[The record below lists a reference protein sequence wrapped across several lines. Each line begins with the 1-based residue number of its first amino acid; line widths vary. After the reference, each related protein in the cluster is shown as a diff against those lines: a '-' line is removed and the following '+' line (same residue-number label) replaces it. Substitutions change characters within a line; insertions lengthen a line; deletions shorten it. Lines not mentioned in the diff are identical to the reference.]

1 MVTAV
6 EEMKKVISLADIMK
20 VSDEESL
27 LLTGASNYEDASD
40 EFLKMGIKLVAITLG
55 KQGVLVARKDQ
66 REIFDA
72 FSVNTVGY
80 NGSRRFLLGWIP
92 KQAVIYN
99 QAIEKLEWEEI
110 SQCAL
115 TGNAVAALCVQ
126 SRGGIPS
133 IPGKDDV

>member
-1 MVTAV
+1 M
-6 EEMKKVISLADIMK
+6 
-20 VSDEESL
+20 
-27 LLTGASNYEDASD
+27 
-40 EFLKMGIKLVAITLG
+40 
-55 KQGVLVARKDQ
+55 ARKDQ

-99 QAIEKLEWEEI
+99 QAIEKQEWEEI

-115 TGNAVAALCVQ
+115 TALCVQ

-133 IPGKDDV
+133 IPSKDDVELFIRNNRKRCSYD

>member
-1 MVTAV
+1 
-6 EEMKKVISLADIMK
+6 MK

-72 FSVNTVGY
+72 FSVNSFWG
-80 NGSRRFLLGWIP
+80 GFLSRLLS
-92 KQAVIYN
+92 YN

-126 SRGGIPS
+126 SRGGMPS
-133 IPGKDDV
+133 IPGKDDVELFIKNNRKRCSYD

>member
-1 MVTAV
+1 M
-6 EEMKKVISLADIMK
+6 
-20 VSDEESL
+20 
-27 LLTGASNYEDASD
+27 
-40 EFLKMGIKLVAITLG
+40 
-55 KQGVLVARKDQ
+55 
-66 REIFDA
+66 
-72 FSVNTVGY
+72 
-80 NGSRRFLLGWIP
+80 GWIP